1 MAVPAAPQTSQGRI
15 TRPEL
20 MASTTSNRSR
30 RFALPDLKDERADG
44 VIEAYLD
51 GPKVRKARPKTASA
65 VKPGEELAV
74 QEHTADVVA
83 DSPDAVAQSPDTAAP
98 PAPDAAEV
106 PTPVATELPTPG
118 ATVVAAE
125 EVPAP
130 AVVSQTGTMT
140 LRPRTGDAVAL
151 RTMPGRLA
159 WNDALDRESTR
170 STRYGRPSAVA
181 IFDLRPLRPSATMDS
196 WVRVHATPIGQ
207 ALLRLSRA
215 TDVVARVATTRFQV
229 LMPETTSDGADE
241 FVERVVGECEQQLQS
256 IGAPIKVQASVA
268 ASSAEVPL
276 HDALAT
282 ALRSIEAA

>member
-1 MAVPAAPQTSQGRI
+1 
-15 TRPEL
+15 
-20 MASTTSNRSR
+20 MASTTSNRPR

-44 VIEAYLD
+44 VIEAYLH

-65 VKPGEELAV
+65 VKPGSELAV

-83 DSPDAVAQSPDTAAP
+83 DSSDAVVQ
-98 PAPDAAEV
+98 APDAAEL
-106 PTPVATELPTPG
+106 PTAVAGELPTPD
-118 ATVVAAE
+118 AAVVPAE
-125 EVPAP
+125 EAHAP
-130 AVVSQTGTMT
+130 ADVSPAGAATT

-159 WNDALDRESTR
+159 WNDALNRESTR

-181 IFDLRPLRPSATMDS
+181 IFDLRPVRPSATMDS
-196 WVRVHATPIGQ
+196 WVRVHAAPIGQ

-215 TDVVARVATTRFQV
+215 TDIVARVATTRYQV
-229 LMPETTSDGADE
+229 LLPETTSDGADE
-241 FVERVVGECEQQLQS
+241 FVERIVGECEHQLQS
-256 IGAPIKVQASVA
+256 MGAPIKVQASVA

>member
-1 MAVPAAPQTSQGRI
+1 
-15 TRPEL
+15 

-30 RFALPDLKDERADG
+30 RFALPDLRDERADG

-65 VKPGEELAV
+65 VKPGTALAV
-74 QEHTADVVA
+74 QEHPSDVVA
-83 DSPDAVAQSPDTAAP
+83 ETPDVTETSDAVSQPS
-98 PAPDAAEV
+98 DAAAVASVAEAQ
-106 PTPVATELPTPG
+106 PSDSAPVTSVAESRPSHSG
-118 ATVVAAE
+118 AVASVAE
-125 EVPAP
+125 TRASAGV
-130 AVVSQTGTMT
+130 AVRT
-140 LRPRTGDAVAL
+140 RTGDAVAL

-159 WNDALDRESTR
+159 WNDAMDRESTR

-181 IFDLRPLRPSATMDS
+181 IFDLRPVRPSATMDS

-215 TDVVARVATTRFQV
+215 TDIVARVATTRFQV

-241 FVERVVGECEQQLQS
+241 FVGRVVGECEEQLQAV
-256 IGAPIKVQASVA
+256 GAPIKVQASVA

>member
-1 MAVPAAPQTSQGRI
+1 
-15 TRPEL
+15 

-51 GPKVRKARPKTASA
+51 GPKVRRARPKTASA
-65 VKPGEELAV
+65 IKPGSELAV

-83 DSPDAVAQSPDTAAP
+83 EPSDAVAQAP
-98 PAPDAAEV
+98 ESAV
-106 PTPVATELPTPG
+106 
-118 ATVVAAE
+118 
-125 EVPAP
+125 VPAGEAQPPSVASNTSLSP
-130 AVVSQTGTMT
+130 AGTAT

-181 IFDLRPLRPSATMDS
+181 IFDLRPVRPSATMDS

-215 TDVVARVATTRFQV
+215 TDIVARVATTRFQV
-229 LMPETTSDGADE
+229 LLPETTSDGADE
-241 FVERVVGECEQQLQS
+241 FVERVVGACEHQLQA

-276 HDALAT
+276 HDALAS

>member
-1 MAVPAAPQTSQGRI
+1 
-15 TRPEL
+15 
-20 MASTTSNRSR
+20 MASTTSSRSR

-65 VKPGEELAV
+65 VKPGSELAV

-83 DSPDAVAQSPDTAAP
+83 DSSDAVAQ
-98 PAPDAAEV
+98 APDAAALPAADAAE
-106 PTPVATELPTPG
+106 PPAPVAGELPTSD
-118 ATVVAAE
+118 AAVVPAE
-125 EVPAP
+125 EAQAP
-130 AVVSQTGTMT
+130 AVVSPAEAATM
-140 LRPRTGDAVAL
+140 RPRTGDAVAL

-159 WNDALDRESTR
+159 WNDALNRESTR

-181 IFDLRPLRPSATMDS
+181 IFDLRPVRPSATMDS
-196 WVRVHATPIGQ
+196 WVRVHAAPIGQ

-215 TDVVARVATTRFQV
+215 TDIVARVASTRYQV
-229 LMPETTSDGADE
+229 LLPETTSDGADE
-241 FVERVVGECEQQLQS
+241 FVERIVGECEHQLQAM
-256 IGAPIKVQASVA
+256 GAPIKVQASVA

>member
-1 MAVPAAPQTSQGRI
+1 
-15 TRPEL
+15 

-44 VIEAYLD
+44 VIEAYLG

-65 VKPGEELAV
+65 VKPGTELALHE
-74 QEHTADVVA
+74 QPSDAA
-83 DSPDAVAQSPDTAAP
+83 AQPPDAVAHP
-98 PAPDAAEV
+98 PDA
-106 PTPVATELPTPG
+106 
-118 ATVVAAE
+118 
-125 EVPAP
+125 
-130 AVVSQTGTMT
+130 VS
-140 LRPRTGDAVAL
+140 LRTRTGDAVAL

-181 IFDLRPLRPSATMDS
+181 IFDLRPLRASATMDS
-196 WVRVHATPIGQ
+196 WVRMHATPIGQ

-215 TDVVARVATTRFQV
+215 TDIVARVATTRFHV
-229 LMPETTSDGADE
+229 LLPETTSDGADE
-241 FVERVVGECEQQLQS
+241 FVERVRGECEQQLLA
-256 IGAPIKVQASVA
+256 IGAPIKVQTSVA

-276 HDALAT
+276 HDALAS

>member
-1 MAVPAAPQTSQGRI
+1 MAVPAAPQTSQDRI
-15 TRPEL
+15 NRPEL

-65 VKPGEELAV
+65 VKPGSELAV

-83 DSPDAVAQSPDTAAP
+83 ESSDAVVQSSDAAVLP
-98 PAPDAAEV
+98 TPDAAV
-106 PTPVATELPTPG
+106 LP
-118 ATVVAAE
+118 AE
-125 EVPAP
+125 EVQAP
-130 AVVSQTGTMT
+130 AVVSPAGSAT

-181 IFDLRPLRPSATMDS
+181 IFDLRPLRPSATMES

-215 TDVVARVATTRFQV
+215 TDIVARVATTRFQV

-241 FVERVVGECEQQLQS
+241 FVERVVGECEHQLQS

>member
-1 MAVPAAPQTSQGRI
+1 
-15 TRPEL
+15 

-51 GPKVRKARPKTASA
+51 GPKVRKARPKTAIA
-65 VKPGEELAV
+65 VKPGSELAV

-83 DSPDAVAQSPDTAAP
+83 ESSDAVVQAPDAADQ
-98 PAPDAAEV
+98 PAPDAAD
-106 PTPVATELPTPG
+106 LPAPD
-118 ATVVAAE
+118 AVVLSAE
-125 EVPAP
+125 EVQAP
-130 AVVSQTGTMT
+130 AVVSPAGAAT

-215 TDVVARVATTRFQV
+215 TDIVARVATTRFQV

-256 IGAPIKVQASVA
+256 MGAPIKVKASVA

-276 HDALAT
+276 HDALAS
-282 ALRSIEAA
+282 ALRSIGTA

>member
-1 MAVPAAPQTSQGRI
+1 
-15 TRPEL
+15 

-51 GPKVRKARPKTASA
+51 GPKVRRARPKTASA
-65 VKPGEELAV
+65 IKPGSELAV

-83 DSPDAVAQSPDTAAP
+83 EPSDAVVHAP
-98 PAPDAAEV
+98 ESA
-106 PTPVATELPTPG
+106 
-118 ATVVAAE
+118 VVAADE
-125 EVPAP
+125 AQPPPVASRTGLSPA
-130 AVVSQTGTMT
+130 GTAA

-229 LMPETTSDGADE
+229 LLPETTSDGADE

-256 IGAPIKVQASVA
+256 MGAPIKVQASVA

-276 HDALAT
+276 HDALAS

>member
-1 MAVPAAPQTSQGRI
+1 
-15 TRPEL
+15 
-20 MASTTSNRSR
+20 MASTTPSRSR

-65 VKPGEELAV
+65 VKPGTELAV
-74 QEHTADVVA
+74 QEQP
-83 DSPDAVAQSPDTAAP
+83 SDAVVQEADQAAQVSDPVEQ
-98 PAPDAAEV
+98 PAGA
-106 PTPVATELPTPG
+106 VA
-118 ATVVAAE
+118 
-125 EVPAP
+125 
-130 AVVSQTGTMT
+130 
-140 LRPRTGDAVAL
+140 LRTRTGDAVAL

-159 WNDALDRESTR
+159 WNDALDRESVR

-181 IFDLRPLRPSATMDS
+181 IFDLRPMRPSATMDS
-196 WVRVHATPIGQ
+196 WVRIHATPIGD

-215 TDVVARVATTRFQV
+215 TDIVARVATTRFQV

-241 FVERVVGECEQQLQS
+241 FVERIVGACEQQLLAV
-256 IGAPIKVQASVA
+256 GAPIAVQASVA

-276 HDALAT
+276 HDALAS

>member
-1 MAVPAAPQTSQGRI
+1 
-15 TRPEL
+15 

-65 VKPGEELAV
+65 VKPGSELAV

-83 DSPDAVAQSPDTAAP
+83 DSSDAVVQ
-98 PAPDAAEV
+98 
-106 PTPVATELPTPG
+106 ATE
-118 ATVVAAE
+118 AA
-125 EVPAP
+125 VIPAGVMQPP
-130 AVVSQTGTMT
+130 AVVSPAGAAM

-215 TDVVARVATTRFQV
+215 TDIVARVATTRFQV

>member
-1 MAVPAAPQTSQGRI
+1 
-15 TRPEL
+15 
-20 MASTTSNRSR
+20 MASTTSNRPR

-44 VIEAYLD
+44 VIEAYLH

-65 VKPGEELAV
+65 VKPGSELAV

-83 DSPDAVAQSPDTAAP
+83 DSSDAVVQ
-98 PAPDAAEV
+98 APDAAEL
-106 PTPVATELPTPG
+106 PTPVAGELPTPVAG
-118 ATVVAAE
+118 ELPTPVAGELPTPDAAVVPAE
-125 EVPAP
+125 EAHAP
-130 AVVSQTGTMT
+130 ADVSPAGAATT

-159 WNDALDRESTR
+159 WNDALNRESTR

-181 IFDLRPLRPSATMDS
+181 IFDLRPVRPSATMDS
-196 WVRVHATPIGQ
+196 WVRVHAAPIGQ

-215 TDVVARVATTRFQV
+215 TDIVARVATTRYQV
-229 LMPETTSDGADE
+229 LLPETTSDGADE
-241 FVERVVGECEQQLQS
+241 FVERIVGECEHQLQS
-256 IGAPIKVQASVA
+256 MGAPIKVQASVA

>member
-1 MAVPAAPQTSQGRI
+1 
-15 TRPEL
+15 
-20 MASTTSNRSR
+20 MASTTPSRSR

-65 VKPGEELAV
+65 VKPGTELAV
-74 QEHTADVVA
+74 QEQP
-83 DSPDAVAQSPDTAAP
+83 SDAVVQEADQAAQVSDPVEQ
-98 PAPDAAEV
+98 PAGA
-106 PTPVATELPTPG
+106 VA
-118 ATVVAAE
+118 
-125 EVPAP
+125 
-130 AVVSQTGTMT
+130 
-140 LRPRTGDAVAL
+140 LRARTGDAVAL

-159 WNDALDRESTR
+159 WNDALDRESVR

-181 IFDLRPLRPSATMDS
+181 IFDLRPMRPSATMDS
-196 WVRVHATPIGQ
+196 WVRIHATPIGD

-215 TDVVARVATTRFQV
+215 TDIVARVATTRFQV

-241 FVERVVGECEQQLQS
+241 FVERIVGACEQQLLAV
-256 IGAPIKVQASVA
+256 GAPIAVQASVA

-276 HDALAT
+276 HDALAS

>member
-1 MAVPAAPQTSQGRI
+1 
-15 TRPEL
+15 

-83 DSPDAVAQSPDTAAP
+83 ESSDAEV
-98 PAPDAAEV
+98 PAPDAAD
-106 PTPVATELPTPG
+106 LPAPDAAG
-118 ATVVAAE
+118 RPAPDAVVISAE
-125 EVPAP
+125 EVQAP
-130 AVVSQTGTMT
+130 AVVTPAGAAT

-196 WVRVHATPIGQ
+196 WVRIHATPIGQ

-215 TDVVARVATTRFQV
+215 TDIVARVATTRYQV

-241 FVERVVGECEQQLQS
+241 FVERIVGECQQQLQS
-256 IGAPIKVQASVA
+256 MGAPITVQASVA

-276 HDALAT
+276 HDALAS

>member
-1 MAVPAAPQTSQGRI
+1 
-15 TRPEL
+15 

-44 VIEAYLD
+44 VIEAYLH

-83 DSPDAVAQSPDTAAP
+83 ESSDAVVESPEAAALP
-98 PAPDAAEV
+98 GADAG
-106 PTPVATELPTPG
+106 ELPT
-118 ATVVAAE
+118 AVADE
-125 EVPAP
+125 MPVP
-130 AVVSQTGTMT
+130 AVVSPTGTMT

-181 IFDLRPLRPSATMDS
+181 IFELRPLRASATMDS
-196 WVRVHATPIGQ
+196 WVRIHATPIGQ

-215 TDVVARVATTRFQV
+215 TDIVARVATTRFQV

-256 IGAPIKVQASVA
+256 LGAPIKVQASVA